1 MLNVRLAGDH
11 QYGKLLFTW
20 LFYGVCFVL
29 SVSHEMSWVRS
40 GTDMSQFLRV
50 ILPTLVCFL
59 FSWWEGGGR
68 RNQPI
73 KQRA

>member
-29 SVSHEMSWVRS
+29 SFPHEMSWMRS
-40 GTDMSQFLRV
+40 GTDMSQFLSYS
-50 ILPTLVCFL
+50 CL
-59 FSWWEGGGR
+59 FSFYVVGGGGER
-68 RNQPI
+68 EEI
-73 KQRA
+73 SL